1 MTENYLIKGKKG
13 PCLTPH
19 PQAIDRSSGWT
30 GLKEEE
36 EEEECVL
43 RSSCEAPGP
52 LPPSL
57 SLLTFPSAAARP
69 WPGQRDGWLEAVVVQ
84 EVRGQEISRRANPPS
99 VSHNYTQLQE

>member
-1 MTENYLIKGKKG
+1 MENAKGKRAHV
-13 PCLTPH
+13 PHSTPW
-19 PQAIDRSSGWT
+19 PLIGIAAGQ
-30 GLKEEE
+30 E

-99 VSHNYTQLQE
+99 VSHN